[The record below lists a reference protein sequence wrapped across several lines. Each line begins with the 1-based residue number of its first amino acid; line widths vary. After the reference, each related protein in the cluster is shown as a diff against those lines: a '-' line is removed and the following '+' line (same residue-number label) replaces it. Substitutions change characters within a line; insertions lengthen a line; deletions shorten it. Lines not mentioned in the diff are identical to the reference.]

1 MIYKIRLRKEWK
13 KMATKINNK
22 TPKSTESIEFTKEE
36 YETIK
41 WAMLLADEKISE
53 LYRKYSEPNEIEK
66 LKEQQQNIM
75 EIINKVHKLTSPH

>member
-1 MIYKIRLRKEWK
+1 MTSEIK
-13 KMATKINNK
+13 NK
-22 TPKSTESIEFTKEE
+22 TPTENIKFTKEE
-36 YETIK
+36 YETVK

-75 EIINKVHKLTSPH
+75 EIIRKVHNLATN

>member
-1 MIYKIRLRKEWK
+1 
-13 KMATKINNK
+13 MATKINNK

-75 EIINKVHKLTSPH
+75 EIINKVNNFYDNIKNICTN

>member
-1 MIYKIRLRKEWK
+1 MDSE
-13 KMATKINNK
+13 INNK
-22 TPKSTESIEFTKEE
+22 NPKPTENIKFTKEE
-36 YETIK
+36 YETVK

-75 EIINKVHKLTSPH
+75 EIIRKVNLAIK